1 MRAANPEEKGPQ
13 ARYIY
18 AVIPH
23 IDKDNF
29 GPIGIEGNTVYTI
42 SCEDISAVVH
52 DCPAEPYVGDE
63 ATVKEMVATHGD
75 VVDAAWEEAGSIL
88 PMSFDVIVRADEER
102 SADDNVR
109 RWLESEYE
117 TFKMKL
123 VEFRDKVE
131 LGVQIFWD
139 PEVITRRIAE
149 ENKEIKELVDEMAT
163 KSRGM
168 AYFYQH
174 KIADAVKSEMEAKAD
189 RDYRDYY
196 QRLRAY
202 AEDIAVNKIK
212 RDKTRQMIMNSSVLV
227 RRDNVRGLGEALAEL
242 QEEGGVEIR
251 FTGPW
256 PPYTFVAKIA
266 AIAEAKPRRG
276 RGS

>member
-63 ATVKEMVATHGD
+63 ATVKELVATHGD
-75 VVDAAWEEAGSIL
+75 VVDSAWEEAGPIL

-109 RWLESEYE
+109 KWLQDEYE
-117 TFKMKL
+117 TLEMKL
-123 VEFRDKVE
+123 DELRGKVE

-139 PEVITRRIAE
+139 PEVITRQIAE
-149 ENKEIKELVDEMAT
+149 ENEEITKLMAEMAT
-163 KSRGM
+163 KSTGM

-174 KIADAVKSEMEAKAD
+174 KIAKAVKEEMEAKAD

-196 QRLRAY
+196 KRLRAY
-202 AEDIAVNKIK
+202 AEDTEVNKIK
-212 RDKTRQMIMNSSVLV
+212 RDKNRQMVMNLSLLV
-227 RRDNVRGLGEALAEL
+227 RRDKVTTLGEALAEI
-242 QEEGGVEIR
+242 GAADGVEVR

-256 PPYTFVAKIA
+256 PPYTFAAKIA
-266 AIAEAKPRRG
+266 AIGGKAEKG
-276 RGS
+276 K